1 MKTKHASNQNQ
12 FKSTS
17 NLCLLGQAGNYI
29 SHIIISHRTTFINQ
43 DKKETKVVEHKK
55 EALLETRH
63 TKTVLNVVQ
72 RRF

>member
-1 MKTKHASNQNQ
+1 MQPQNMPQ
-12 FKSTS
+12 IKI
-17 NLCLLGQAGNYI
+17 NLNPHPIYAYYI